1 MAHQLVVT
9 SAIGITLFIVAYLFC
24 YLPRRGKTFAFDV
37 SGQYGAFEQHA
48 KRYQELAKLIL
59 TLSTASIAFLVNF
72 LVNLSPDANKRGIYS
87 FRLENASPGVI
98 GFLYLRRISMLL
110 FLLFEN

>member
-72 LVNLSPDANKRGIYS
+72 LVNFRQTPTSEESTASGWKMHLRGS
-87 FRLENASPGVI
+87 
-98 GFLYLRRISMLL
+98 
-110 FLLFEN
+110 